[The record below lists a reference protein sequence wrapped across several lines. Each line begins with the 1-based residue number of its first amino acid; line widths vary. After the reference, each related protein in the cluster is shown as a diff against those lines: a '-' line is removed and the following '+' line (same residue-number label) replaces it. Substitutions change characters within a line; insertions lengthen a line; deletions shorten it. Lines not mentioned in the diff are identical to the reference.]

1 MKFGLKLQRSKEP
14 DGLRGDV
21 LPEAERRRS
30 RKKKKDGA
38 GRRHSPLR
46 IAGRILL
53 ISAVVFV
60 GIIVMLAIRFFRFDE
75 WHQFDPSLILDCEK
89 SVCVYD
95 SSGEL
100 VSVVHGGEN
109 RIWVEIETLPRHV
122 VNAFV
127 SAEDARFY
135 SHSGVDIIRVFGA
148 AWADIKAGELE
159 QGASTLSQQLIKLS
173 HLTSEKTFDRKV
185 EEAFLSLQMER
196 QFEKDEIMEMYLNY
210 VYFGGGF
217 YGIETAALGYFGVHA
232 SELTIA
238 QAAQLAGILKA
249 PSRFAPHLDMEKSL
263 DRRSTVLDLMLEYGH
278 ITAEEHDRAADEPCI
293 LVNSIPALRN
303 TYIDYALSEACELMD
318 MDMDT
323 LLVSG
328 SSIYTALD
336 NDMNEYSQALFGT
349 DSLFPCEEAQGAAV
363 VLNSAG
369 EITAMVGGRG
379 EYEARGFNRV
389 CDMQRQPGSLIKPI
403 LCYAPAM
410 ELMGYTAATPINDE
424 KQSFGDYSP
433 KNSDDEYY
441 GWITL
446 RGAVTR
452 SLNVPAVMALS
463 DVGLSSAC
471 RFAQS
476 IGVSMEGEHMSLALA
491 LGGFTYGV
499 SPLEMAEAY
508 STFAR
513 GGIHIE
519 AHAVRSIVKADGE
532 IFEQSTRGERVMSEQ
547 NAFILTSMLQS
558 VASEG
563 TGRRLNSLNL
573 PIAAKT
579 GTSLDENGNVRDVWT
594 AAYTSEYT
602 AVMWMGTDSAQIG
615 TLPEGTTG
623 GNSACGFLA
632 ELFAH
637 IYAQRPAD
645 GFSVPEGVVE
655 CSIDMDAIRTE
666 HGVFLASE
674 YTPESSR
681 RNEYFTAATAPSAAS
696 PYWSIPSPPSN
707 VAWRLNEAGKPII
720 CFSAESEHILYRIE
734 RRDISGAVFV
744 AANISGVTGG
754 QEFADTTAVPGEMY
768 FYTVYAIH
776 TGIAAEG
783 KNARSGPSRT
793 IFVFVPFS

>member
-1 MKFGLKLQRSKEP
+1 MKTRLKLQKSTEF
-14 DGLRGDV
+14 DSLREDA
-21 LPEAERRRS
+21 LPEAEQRHSRRT
-30 RKKKKDGA
+30 KLDKA
-38 GRRHSPLR
+38 GRRPSRLR
-46 IAGRILL
+46 VAGRILL
-53 ISAVVFV
+53 ISAIVFA
-60 GIIVMLAIRFFRFDE
+60 GIIAMLAIRFLRFDE
-75 WHQFDPSLILDCEK
+75 WHQFDSSLILDCEK
-89 SVCVYD
+89 SVCIYD
-95 SSGEL
+95 SKGEL
-100 VSVVHGGEN
+100 VSVVHSGEN
-109 RIWVEIETLPRHV
+109 RIWVELEMLPKHV

-135 SHSGVDIIRVFGA
+135 SHSGVDVIRILGA
-148 AWADIKAGELE
+148 AWADIKAGGLE

-173 HLTSEKTFDRKV
+173 HLSKEKTFDRKV
-185 EEAFLSLQMER
+185 EEAFLSLEMER
-196 QFEKDEIMEMYLNY
+196 QFEKDDIMEMYLNY

-217 YGIETAALGYFGVHA
+217 YGIETASLGYFGVHA

-238 QAAQLAGILKA
+238 QAAQLAGILKS

-263 DRRSTVLDLMLEYGH
+263 DRRSTVLDLMLEYGY
-278 ITAEEHDRAADEPCI
+278 ISEEEHDRAEAAPCI
-293 LVNSIPALRN
+293 LVNSIPDLRN
-303 TYIDYALSEACELMD
+303 TYIDYVLNEACELMN

-336 NDMNEYSQALFGT
+336 NDINEYSQGLFET
-349 DSLFPCEEAQGAAV
+349 DSLFPCEKAQGALV
-363 VLNSAG
+363 VVNSAG

-379 EYEARGFNRV
+379 EYEARGFNRA

-433 KNSDDEYY
+433 KNSDDKYY

-446 RGAVTR
+446 RGAVTK

-463 DVGLSSAC
+463 DVGLSPAC

-476 IGVSMEGEHMSLALA
+476 VGVSMEGEHMSLALA

-519 AHAVRSIVKADGE
+519 AHAVRSIVKAGKE
-532 IFEQSTRGERVMSEQ
+532 VFAQSVRGERVMSEQ

-563 TGRRLNSLNL
+563 TGRRLNGLNL
-573 PIAAKT
+573 SIAAKT
-579 GTSLDENGNVRDVWT
+579 GTSLDENRNVRDVWT

-602 AVMWMGTDSAQIG
+602 AVMWMGTDSAQEG

-623 GNSACGFLA
+623 GNSACEFLA
-632 ELFAH
+632 ALFAH
-637 IYAQRPAD
+637 IYAQWPAN
-645 GFSVPEGVVE
+645 GFSIPEGVVE
-655 CSIDMDAIRTE
+655 CSIDMDAIETE
-666 HGVFLASE
+666 HDVFLASE

-681 RNEYFTAATAPSAAS
+681 RNEYFTAATAPKAAS
-696 PYWSIPSPPSN
+696 PYWSIPDPPSN

-720 CFSAESEHILYRIE
+720 CFNAESEHILYRIE
-734 RRDISGAVFV
+734 RRDVSGAVFV

-754 QEFADTTAVPGEMY
+754 QEFADTTAISGEMY

-783 KNARSGPSRT
+783 KNAQSKPSRT